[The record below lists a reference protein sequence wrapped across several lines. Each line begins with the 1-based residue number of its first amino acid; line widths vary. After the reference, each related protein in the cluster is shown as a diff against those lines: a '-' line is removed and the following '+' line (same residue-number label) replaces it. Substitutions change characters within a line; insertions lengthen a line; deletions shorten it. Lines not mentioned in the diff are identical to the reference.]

1 VSFDPLLTLI
11 TVVVLLFSLSIH
23 ESAHAWTADLLGDPT
38 SRDEGRVTLNPLVH
52 VDLIGTVLFPLL
64 GLLLWGFVFGWAK
77 PVSVNPQ
84 NLNNPRKDHLL
95 IAAAGPLSN
104 FVLAVFFLIGIKIS
118 VAFGIAMGVSFCKT
132 GFILNVVLA
141 VFNLIPI
148 PPLDGSWI
156 LSGILP
162 SKLSLLM
169 DKIRPYGFIL
179 LILFLASG
187 GTDVVLRQ
195 VFRLIYSLDF

>member
-1 VSFDPLLTLI
+1 MSFDPLLTLI
-11 TVVVLLFSLSIH
+11 TIVVLLFSLSIH
-23 ESAHAWTADLLGDPT
+23 ESAHAWTADLLGDST
-38 SRDEGRVTLNPLVH
+38 SRDLGRVTLNPLAH

-64 GLLLWGFVFGWAK
+64 GLLLGGFVFGWAK
-77 PVSVNPQ
+77 PVIVNPQ
-84 NLNNPRKDHLL
+84 NLNNPRKDQLF

-104 FVLAVFFLIGIKIS
+104 FFLAVFFLIGIKIG
-118 VAFGIAMGVSFCKT
+118 VALEIEVWFSFCKT
-132 GFILNVVLA
+132 GFIVVLA
-141 VFNLIPI
+141 VINLIPI

-162 SKLSLLM
+162 DKLSLLM

-195 VFRLIYSLDF
+195 VFRLIYSLAF

>member
-1 VSFDPLLTLI
+1 MSFDPLLTLI

-38 SRDEGRVTLNPLVH
+38 SRDLGRVTLNPLVH

-64 GLLLWGFVFGWAK
+64 GLLLGGFIFGWAK

-84 NLNNPRKDHLL
+84 NLNNPRKDQLL

-118 VAFGIAMGVSFCKT
+118 VAFEIAAGFAFCNT
-132 GFILNVVLA
+132 GFMLNVVLA

-187 GTDVVLRQ
+187 GTNVVLRQ
-195 VFRLIYSLDF
+195 VLRLIYRLAF

>member
-23 ESAHAWTADLLGDPT
+23 ESAHAWTADLLGDST
-38 SRDEGRVTLNPLVH
+38 SRNLGRVTLNPLAH

-64 GLLLWGFVFGWAK
+64 GLLLGGFIFGWAK

-84 NLNNPRKDHLL
+84 NLNNPRRDHLL

-104 FVLAVFFLIGIKIS
+104 VVLAVFFLVGIKIS
-118 VAFGIAMGVSFCKT
+118 MFLEISIFFSFCKM
-132 GFILNVVLA
+132 GLFLNIVLA
-141 VFNLIPI
+141 IFNLIPI

-162 SKLSLLM
+162 DKLSLLM

-179 LILFLASG
+179 LILLLASG
-187 GTDVVLRQ
+187 GVGVVLNE
-195 VFRLIYSLDF
+195 VIELIVRAAF